1 MLRVDHK
8 NRNFIDLPD
17 KGLGFPFVWFQTV
30 AMVPSVSDLSVGN
43 DNDDGWSNYVSLLRP
58 YIARHAPDD
67 QVDDLLQE
75 TILRIHQRGAPD
87 AIDNFRAYAFQTAR
101 SVIIDGGR
109 RDAVRKRDAHF
120 VLEEYHYPI
129 DPITPEQ
136 TLMDRES
143 VQEFVAA
150 LQEMPERT
158 RDIFVLQRF
167 EDMSYPAIAQYM
179 GISLSAVGKHMV
191 KALRLLA
198 ERDFL

>member
-1 MLRVDHK
+1 MAH
-8 NRNFIDLPD
+8 
-17 KGLGFPFVWFQTV
+17 
-30 AMVPSVSDLSVGN
+30 SVSDVSVGN
-43 DNDDGWSNYVSLLRP
+43 DNDDAWSNYVSLLRP

-75 TILRIHQRGAPD
+75 TILRIHQRRPRDTIG
-87 AIDNFRAYAFQTAR
+87 NFRAYAFQTAR

-120 VLEEYHYPI
+120 MLEEYHYPV

-136 TLMDRES
+136 TLLDRES
-143 VQEFVAA
+143 IDELMAA

-158 RDIFVLQRF
+158 RNIFVLQRF
-167 EDMSYPAIAQYM
+167 EDMSYPAVAEYM

-191 KALRLLA
+191 KALRFLA
-198 ERDFL
+198 ERDFP